1 MRRFVTWFGLVAVL
15 GLMLGTGQAQAQQFL
30 LTGGNDALTPLNPG
44 PFASVTLSQIPQ
56 DGVLFDVH
64 ALNITR
70 TGLTTSTPASISDVG
85 VNGLPTGTTV
95 SSPGFTGT
103 VVMGTPA
110 PALTTNAN
118 FDGFG
123 NFASGVTLGPNTNRT
138 TDITFVVSGATLSQ
152 LLAAPLTFAI
162 HYYSNFDIASTQ
174 LTGFADVTTRVPEPG
189 PLLGGGLVTM
199 MGLGYAWRRRKRP
212 PA

>member
-1 MRRFVTWFGLVAVL
+1 MRRFATWFGLVAVL

-44 PFASVTLSQIPQ
+44 PFASVTLSQIAG

-70 TGLTTSTPASISDVG
+70 TGLTTSTPASISDAG

-95 SSPGFTGT
+95 STPGSTGT
-103 VVMGTPA
+103 VMGTPA

-123 NFASGVTLGPNTNRT
+123 NFASGVTLGSNNNRA

-162 HYYSNFDIASTQ
+162 HYYSNFDVASTQ

-189 PLLGGGLVTM
+189 TLLGGGLVTM
-199 MGLGYAWRRRKRP
+199 MGLGYTWRRRKR
-212 PA
+212 ATA